1 MTHQLY
7 GIDGFFIV
15 YTALWVSAC
24 MIAAALYF
32 RDPQAF
38 SISRPDYFRFL
49 FIPWKVA
56 TFAIAALGL
65 SLVAPYTGDPTW
77 DYVDAAFMSVMTFV
91 TAPWVVGTIYLFIR
105 RSVGFQSLYVALC
118 LWMFSA
124 SWSYDLY
131 LLVRDGSYPFTWLPN
146 HLRVVRSLSGSGAL
160 VEPGMERCRGRRSLV
175 HQTRVALEAGQPSIR
190 EGLLVCPPVHCHRQR
205 IGGLLLAL
213 NVQNPPPHTPRAARR
228 AFVGPW

>member
-146 HLRVVRSLSGSGAL
+146 LFASSVLYLAAGLLWNLEWRDAEGVVLSCTRPGWPSRPANPAFGKVFWFALPFMAIASGSVGYF
-160 VEPGMERCRGRRSLV
+160 
-175 HQTRVALEAGQPSIR
+175 
-190 EGLLVCPPVHCHRQR
+190 LL
-205 IGGLLLAL
+205 
-213 NVQNPPPHTPRAARR
+213 
-228 AFVGPW
+228 